1 MRLERNTD
9 NLTKRR
15 TIGFETTLKSI
26 KNDIIQYS
34 EKQEGVLKPYVALL
48 KGQIGSGKTAFMKH
62 LFNDL

>member
-9 NLTKRR
+9 NMTKRR
-15 TIGFETTLKSI
+15 TVGFETTLSSI
-26 KNDIIQYS
+26 TKDIIAYS
-34 EKQEGVLKPYVALL
+34 GKQEGDLKPYVALL